1 MHDCDNILFIGV
13 VQAIANV
20 FIRKY
25 ISNAMLVDKAFITVS
40 TDIIKWV

>member
-1 MHDCDNILFIGV
+1 MHDCDNILFSGV

-25 ISNAMLVDKAFITVS
+25 ISNAMLVAFITVS